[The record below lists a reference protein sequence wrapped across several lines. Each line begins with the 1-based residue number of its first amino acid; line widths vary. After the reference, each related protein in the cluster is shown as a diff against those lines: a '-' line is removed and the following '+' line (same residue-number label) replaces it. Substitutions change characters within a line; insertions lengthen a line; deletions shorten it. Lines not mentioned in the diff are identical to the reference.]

1 MSTIQITPDQVA
13 LIHQEATLAAID
25 AATFYYKDALDGKDQ
40 FPCGF
45 SWVKIYDVK
54 LSTKMG
60 KALAAVG
67 FDKSWNRGIQLWN
80 PSGLFVQN
88 VDVLYEGSVAYA
100 KVFQKYGFNAVA
112 EQRWD

>member
-1 MSTIQITPDQVA
+1 MTTIQITPDQVA

-25 AATFYYKDALDGKDQ
+25 AATIYFNDTLNGKDQ

-54 LSTKMG
+54 LSTKLG
-60 KALAAVG
+60 KALDAIG
-67 FDKSWNRGIQLWN
+67 TTSHCKEIQLWN
-80 PSGLFVQN
+80 PSNLMIQN
-88 VDVLYEGSVAYA
+88 VNAKHEGSKAYA

-112 EQRWD
+112 EQLLD

>member
-25 AATFYYKDALDGKDQ
+25 AATFYYKDTLDDKDQ

-45 SWVKIYDVK
+45 SWVKIYNVK
-54 LSTKMG
+54 LSTRLG

-67 FDKSWNRGIQLWN
+67 FTTSYRKGIQQWN
-80 PSGLFVQN
+80 PSGLMVQN
-88 VDVLYEGSVAYA
+88 VDTKHEGSKAYA
-100 KVFQKYGFNAVA
+100 KVFQKYGFDAVA
-112 EQRWD
+112 EQLWD